1 MFEQEITHHIEKYIL
16 GVLYRQK
23 VARFRDLRK
32 PRTETNLFSYHLK
45 QLLAQGIVKKVD
57 GGYTLDQKG
66 LAYVDRV
73 SEANM
78 NVRTQPK
85 IVTML
90 VVQNEEGDVLL
101 WRREKQPYID
111 TWTLPYGKLHIDDA
125 SIEEA
130 ALREADEKLNLR
142 GVLVK
147 HAGDC
152 YIRVRAGGEILSST
166 LVHVFR
172 LDADDIE
179 PSDRLQ
185 WIQPHKLG
193 TLELAPAV
201 EQIVAR
207 TFFRDPYYFEE
218 FTVDW

>member
-1 MFEQEITHHIEKYIL
+1 MLEQEITHHIEKYII

-23 VARFRDLRK
+23 AARFRDLRK
-32 PRTETNLFSYHLK
+32 PRVETNLFSYHLK
-45 QLLAQGIVKKVD
+45 QLLAQGVVKKVD
-57 GGYTLDQKG
+57 GGYTLGQKG

-73 SEANM
+73 SETNM

-90 VVQNEEGDVLL
+90 VVQNGYGDVLM

-111 TWTLPYGKLHIDDA
+111 TWTLPYGKVHIDDE
-125 SIEEA
+125 SIEA
-130 ALREADEKLNLR
+130 AAWREADEKLNLR

-152 YIRVRAGGEILSST
+152 YIRVRVDGNILSST
-166 LVHVFR
+166 LAHVFR
-172 LDADDIE
+172 LDTDDIE
-179 PSDRLQ
+179 PSDRLR

-193 TLELAPAV
+193 QLDLAPAV

-218 FTVDW
+218 FTVEW